1 MNISKDG
8 LVIWSVKTGE
18 ADKVLTI
25 LTEDGLITAYA
36 RGSLKPTGRLTSAS
50 SILSFSNFELA
61 SGKNMYTVVS
71 AESIKKFLHI
81 YSDAVSF
88 ALVTY
93 FCEVLKYTVPTDDE
107 AKIYYKLMLNSLY
120 LLNEGNKPLWQIK
133 GVFELTVMTLFG
145 YMPNIMGCSKCGV
158 YQTDT
163 VVWNNSDGS
172 WLCSDCSSSIS
183 SEQKIPYSVI
193 SAIRYVVSSD
203 LQKAFAFD
211 LKSPSK
217 EIFCS
222 ICEKYLVDHIDH
234 DIQTLDYYNSIKG
247 MG

>member
-234 DIQTLDYYNSIKG
+234 DIKTLDYYNSIKG

>member
-1 MNISKDG
+1 MNVSKDG

-25 LTEDGLITAYA
+25 LTEEGLITAYA

-71 AESIKKFLHI
+71 AESLKKFLHI

-93 FCEVLKYTVPTDDE
+93 FCEVLRYTVPSDEE
-107 AKIYYKLMLNSLY
+107 AKIFYKLMLNSLH
-120 LLNEGNKPLWQIK
+120 LLNEGSKPIWQIK
-133 GVFELTVMTLFG
+133 AVFELTVMTLFG
-145 YMPNIMGCSKCGV
+145 YMPNIMGCSKCGT

-163 VVWNNSDGS
+163 VLWNSTDGS
-172 WLCSDCSSSIS
+172 WICTDCASGIARDRL
-183 SEQKIPYSVI
+183 IPYSVI
-193 SAIRYVVSSD
+193 AAIRYIVTSD

-217 EIFCS
+217 EIFCK
-222 ICEKYLVDHIDH
+222 ICEQYIVDHIDH
-234 DIQTLDYYNSIKG
+234 DLNTLAYYNAIKG
-247 MG
+247 IE

>member
-120 LLNEGNKPLWQIK
+120 LLNERNKPLWQIK

-234 DIQTLDYYNSIKG
+234 DIKTLDYYNSIKG

>member
-93 FCEVLKYTVPTDDE
+93 FCEVLRYTVPSDDE

-120 LLNEGNKPLWQIK
+120 LLNEGNKPLWQVK

-145 YMPNIMGCSKCGV
+145 YMPNIMGCSKCGA

-172 WLCSDCSSSIS
+172 WLCSDCSSGIS
-183 SEQKIPYSVI
+183 SGQKIPYSVI
-193 SAIRYVVSSD
+193 SAIRYVVSSE

-234 DIQTLDYYNSIKG
+234 DLKTLDYYNSIKG
-247 MG
+247 M

>member
-93 FCEVLKYTVPTDDE
+93 FCEVLKYTVPSDDE

-120 LLNEGNKPLWQIK
+120 LLNERNKPLWQIK

-234 DIQTLDYYNSIKG
+234 DIKTLDYYNSIKG